1 MLLPF
6 LVGADITPGTIP
18 GAKELGTPESPIK
31 TPGGLLDTIAGIVKW
46 VYIIFFIIAVMLV
59 LFAAF
64 KYLGGAGNPE
74 RLKKAHDMII
84 YAAIAI
90 AIALLSVGAVKIIEN
105 FLQSSTGAEE
115 SSEPQPNQK
124 PFNPYEQLAPPWNPP
139 IKQPGPGGTISI

>member
-18 GAKELGTPESPIK
+18 GAKELGVPESPIK
-31 TPGGLLDTIAGIVKW
+31 TPGGLLDTIASIVKW
-46 VYIIFFIIAVMLV
+46 VYIIFFIIAVMFV
-59 LFAAF
+59 LLAAF
-64 KYLGGAGNPE
+64 QYLGGAGNPE

-90 AIALLSVGAVKIIEN
+90 AIALLSVGVVTIIKN
-105 FLQSSTGAEE
+105 FLQPSTGT
-115 SSEPQPNQK
+115 SQPNQK

-139 IKQPGPGGTISI
+139 IEQPGPGGTISI